1 MFAFV
6 VAAKVVRSF
15 GYGLLSVAFAL
26 YLASAGFG
34 PIAIGATLSLALVA
48 GAVFLTLAA
57 PLAAKLGG
65 RPTLVV
71 AALAMC
77 ASGALL
83 SFQGVPA
90 AIVVACLFGAL
101 SAGGQEVGPFAA
113 IEQHAIAGNARAA
126 SSAHSFANYNLAGA
140 FALALGAL
148 AAGAVFTAY
157 IPWAYAVCGAILVAI
172 YAMMPAIETPAR
184 PDRQRVTRARFGTAE
199 RLASLFGLDALAGGF
214 VVLSFL
220 AYWLHVRYGADQQ
233 KLALVLFAANTLSAL
248 SYPVAAWLSTK
259 IGLLRTMVF
268 THLPSNVLLCIVPL
282 MPTFESA
289 AAVLLARFAL
299 SQMDVPTRQ
308 AFAMDAVPPEER
320 VYAAALTNAVRPA
333 AAAVAPVFSGL
344 ALATAAIGVPFFI
357 AGGLKIAYDL
367 TIFNAFKR
375 LRPAVGPGEAS
386 SKA

>member
-6 VAAKVVRSF
+6 TAAKVVRSF

-34 PIAIGATLSLALVA
+34 PIAIGAMLSLALMA
-48 GAVFLTLAA
+48 GALFLTLSAT
-57 PLAAKLGG
+57 LVRKLGG
-65 RPTLVV
+65 RATLVV

-77 ASGALL
+77 AAGAIL
-83 SFQGVPA
+83 SIQDHPL
-90 AIVVACLFGAL
+90 AIVIACLFGTL

-113 IEQHAIAGNARAA
+113 IEQHAIAESTVPDARAHA
-126 SSAHSFANYNLAGA
+126 FANYNLAGA
-140 FALALGAL
+140 FALAFGAL
-148 AAGAVFTAY
+148 AAGAIVT
-157 IPWAYAVCGAILVAI
+157 PSVPLAYASCGVVIAVL
-172 YAMMPAIETPAR
+172 YAAMPALATPPSEGRA
-184 PDRQRVTRARFGTAE
+184 PTRIRFGTAE
-199 RLASLFGLDALAGGF
+199 KLAALFGLDALAGGF
-214 VVLSFL
+214 VVQSFL

-233 KLALVLFAANTLSAL
+233 TLAVVLFGANTLSAL

-282 MPTFESA
+282 MPTFEGA

-308 AFAMDAVPPEER
+308 AFAMEAVPPSER
-320 VYAAALTNAVRPA
+320 VHAAALTNAVRPA

-344 ALATAAIGVPFFI
+344 SLATALIGAPFFI
-357 AGGLKIAYDL
+357 AGGLKIVYDL
-367 TIFNAFKR
+367 SIFNAFKR
-375 LRPAVGPGEAS
+375 LRDTSG
-386 SKA
+386 